1 MSDFIP
7 GLALALIAFVLAAP
21 AHAADIKI
29 DVEQRYLVLEG
40 RLVHEDFETFKT
52 KAAQITG
59 GARVFLTSEGGCI
72 EAGIEIGRMIR
83 MRGWQTVVP
92 PNAIC
97 ASACALAWFGGTPR
111 IMWPTSKIGFHAAYI
126 LRDGKPSTHAPGNAV
141 VGAYLSQLGFSY
153 AAIGYITSA
162 EPTSLKW
169 MTPEDAK
176 RYGIAHEVMENKEQ
190 KAATPAAP
198 PAEQPEKKRVW
209 SHEEPD
215 TTLEKAMKNQAIL
228 VRAEWS
234 KSVPN
239 WDKLRRA
246 YGERVLFHEKEIS
259 ADEVIAA
266 KKRFAERWP
275 LRTYSIRQDDTLIA
289 SCLRPI
295 NICQVR
301 GIMDWRVHNPSQNKV
316 ESGVDTFEYKIRWTG
331 DHYEVLAETTK
342 LISGEPLPSFFS
354 YKAPAPKQSAPSS
367 FRVAGVDLDDVLN
380 VRNGP
385 SPEHA
390 VIGSILPDAD
400 GIRIVGPCVSA
411 WCPIQHRGLSGW
423 VNSFYLKPSL

>member
-1 MSDFIP
+1 MSDFNP
-7 GLALALIAFVLAAP
+7 GLALTLIAFLLAAP
-21 AHAADIKI
+21 AQAAEIKI
-29 DVEQRYLVLEG
+29 DAEQRFLVVQG

-59 GARVFLTSEGGCI
+59 GARVFLTSEGGSI
-72 EAGIEIGRMIR
+72 AAGIEIGRMIR

-176 RYGIAHEVMENKEQ
+176 RYGIAHEVMEDKEQ
-190 KAATPAAP
+190 KAAAPPPP

-209 SHEEPD
+209 SHEEPGM
-215 TTLEKAMKNQAIL
+215 TLEKAMKNQAIL

-234 KSVPN
+234 KPVPN
-239 WDKLRRA
+239 WDQLRQA

-266 KKRFAERWP
+266 KKRFAEKWP
-275 LRTYSIRQDDTLIA
+275 LRTYTIRQDDSLTA
-289 SCLRPI
+289 QCLRPI
-295 NICQVR
+295 NICEVR
-301 GIMDWRVHNPSQNKV
+301 GILDWRVRNPANNKM
-316 ESGVDTFEYKIRWTG
+316 ESGSATFEYKIHWTG
-331 DHYEVLAETTK
+331 KAYQVLGETTK
-342 LISGEPLPSFFS
+342 EMIGTQPPVGFQPFQLPSAPTGTP
-354 YKAPAPKQSAPSS
+354 KAKASQWQSEC
-367 FRVAGVDLDDVLN
+367 LK
-380 VRNGP
+380 
-385 SPEHA
+385 
-390 VIGSILPDAD
+390 
-400 GIRIVGPCVSA
+400 
-411 WCPIQHRGLSGW
+411 RGHGKAC
-423 VNSFYLKPSL
+423 Y